1 MSETCSSDSWERRSL
16 RVLFVT
22 AWYPSPQNPFS
33 GVFVREHA
41 RAVNHHNDVV
51 VLHCA
56 GDLHPTRR
64 LWQIV
69 PELDAELSA
78 GIPTFRVTHRRIIS
92 RKASYP
98 LKVASVATA
107 MSTGTPRS
115 FSPDIIHAHV
125 YEAGVVPVLL
135 KPFNRRPVVI
145 TEHWTGFPRRQLGIS
160 QVVQS
165 RFAFRGAD
173 RILPVS
179 SSLEAAIRDYGIDGS
194 FELVPNAVDESVF
207 HPSRNRRPS
216 GPKRL
221 LFVGLFERSH
231 QKGIPTLLRALERL
245 RRRRVDWKIDIVGDG
260 PPRSEYEALARA
272 LDLDGHAIFR
282 GTRSKGEIA
291 GLMCDSDL
299 FVLSSR
305 WENLPCVLLEALATG
320 LPVVATTVGGVP
332 DVVNAEN
339 GVLVVPGDDDAL
351 ASAIDVALDSL
362 RGFDKAAISANALQR
377 FGLNSVGLQLD
388 DIYRRTLRAH
398 AAQRQ
403 S

>member
-1 MSETCSSDSWERRSL
+1 
-16 RVLFVT
+16 
-22 AWYPSPQNPFS
+22 
-33 GVFVREHA
+33 
-41 RAVNHHNDVV
+41 
-51 VLHCA
+51 
-56 GDLHPTRR
+56 
-64 LWQIV
+64 
-69 PELDAELSA
+69 
-78 GIPTFRVTHRRIIS
+78 
-92 RKASYP
+92 
-98 LKVASVATA
+98 
-107 MSTGTPRS
+107 
-115 FSPDIIHAHV
+115 
-125 YEAGVVPVLL
+125 
-135 KPFNRRPVVI
+135 
-145 TEHWTGFPRRQLGIS
+145 
-160 QVVQS
+160 
-165 RFAFRGAD
+165 
-173 RILPVS
+173 
-179 SSLEAAIRDYGIDGS
+179 
-194 FELVPNAVDESVF
+194 
-207 HPSRNRRPS
+207 
-216 GPKRL
+216 
-221 LFVGLFERSH
+221 
-231 QKGIPTLLRALERL
+231 
-245 RRRRVDWKIDIVGDG
+245 
-260 PPRSEYEALARA
+260 